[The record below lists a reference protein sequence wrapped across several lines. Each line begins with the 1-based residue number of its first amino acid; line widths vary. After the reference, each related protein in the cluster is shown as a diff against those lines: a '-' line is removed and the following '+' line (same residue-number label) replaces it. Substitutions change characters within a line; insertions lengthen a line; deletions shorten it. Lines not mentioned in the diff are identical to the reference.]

1 MNLLP
6 KDRVSMTLL
15 RTDCKALFKYTK
27 QGILLTI
34 GFTTINLTELFISE
48 SNNVYELLDNLLE
61 QELDSY
67 SMKLVED
74 VKKDFRKGWT
84 K

>member
-1 MNLLP
+1 
-6 KDRVSMTLL
+6 MT
-15 RTDCKALFKYTK
+15 KEEF
-27 QGILLTI
+27 
-34 GFTTINLTELFISE
+34 EE
-48 SNNVYELLDNLLE
+48 
-61 QELDSY
+61 ELDSY

>member
-1 MNLLP
+1 MN
-6 KDRVSMTLL
+6 
-15 RTDCKALFKYTK
+15 LFKYSK

-48 SNNVYELLDNLLE
+48 PNDVYEILDNLLE
-61 QELDSY
+61 QELDTNQRQ
-67 SMKLVED
+67 LVNE
-74 VKKDFRKGWT
+74 VKKDFKRGWI

>member
-1 MNLLP
+1 MNLLS
-6 KDRVSMTLL
+6 KYRVSMTLL
-15 RTDCKALFKYTK
+15 RTDYITLFKYSK

-48 SNNVYELLDNLLE
+48 PNDVYEILDNLLE